1 MIKILWKFA
10 LQGTTVGH
18 LSQRPAYKNM
28 PPLSS
33 LLLICF
39 VNKTLTTMSGSE
51 MTKVQWHQYRLRE
64 SFLLTLGMEKGQS
77 GSLFRKAIMRMLW
90 EDTLKRMGTT
100 ANRLARVQ
108 EKRWLAA
115 KKEEEV
121 VSEKMSSSQDAGLSS
136 GLVLLLVLNGFD
148 SFFC

>member
-1 MIKILWKFA
+1 M
-10 LQGTTVGH
+10 GH
-18 LSQRPAYKNM
+18 LSQCPAHKNM

-51 MTKVQWHQYRLRE
+51 MTKVQLHEYRLRE
-64 SFLLTLGMEKGQS
+64 SFLPTLGMGKRTEWLSFQKGH
-77 GSLFRKAIMRMLW
+77 RENVMRRHSQMH
-90 EDTLKRMGTT
+90 GATT
-100 ANRLARVQ
+100 NRLARVR
-108 EKRWLAA
+108 EKHWLAA

-121 VSEKMSSSQDAGLSS
+121 VSEKMTSSQDAGLSS
-136 GLVLLLVLNGFD
+136 GLVLLLVFNGFD

>member
-1 MIKILWKFA
+1 MIKIPWKFA

-18 LSQRPAYKNM
+18 LSQCPAHKNM

-39 VNKTLTTMSGSE
+39 VNKILTTMSGSE
-51 MTKVQWHQYRLRE
+51 MTKVQLHEYRLRE
-64 SFLLTLGMEKGQS
+64 SFLPTLGMGKRTEWLSFQKGRRENVMRRHSQLHGVTTNRVGEKH
-77 GSLFRKAIMRMLW
+77 
-90 EDTLKRMGTT
+90 
-100 ANRLARVQ
+100 
-108 EKRWLAA
+108 WLAA
-115 KKEEEV
+115 KKEEEA

-136 GLVLLLVLNGFD
+136 GLVLLLVFNGFD